1 MTSEDVQD
9 DENYIYLGL
18 IGFLKNVQEC
28 QVVQPPSKKATL
40 HPEYA

>member
-1 MTSEDVQD
+1 MTNEDVQD
-9 DENYIYLGL
+9 DEKNIYLGL
-18 IGFLKNVQEC
+18 IVFHVQEC